1 MTRRS
6 CIAKWGHARVRG
18 SVDVRPELQEERHH
32 VGKTLSG
39 CYTQQWGVVDEL
51 RPDVGVAP
59 CQQDQSTD
67 LNTKGIFINIIIDHF
82 YIVSFLTH
90 SIHAECDSK
99 DDDDELMLNVL
110 RCHLTY

>member
-6 CIAKWGHARVRG
+6 CIAKRGHARVGG
-18 SVDVRPELQEERHH
+18 SVDVCPELQEERHH
-32 VGKTLSG
+32 VGKPLSG
-39 CYTQQWGVVDEL
+39 CYTQQRGVVDKL

-67 LNTKGIFINIIIDHF
+67 LNTKGTLINIILDHF

-90 SIHAECDSK
+90 SIHVEHDSK
-99 DDDDELMLNVL
+99 GV
-110 RCHLTY
+110 TVSFYSFYF